1 METKNHGTSY
11 TPKWLK
17 RLIARDGKGAF
28 GSSKHARGR
37 TKPRNWKAAKKK
49 TRLCAK
55 MSRRANRGRR

>member
-1 METKNHGTSY
+1 METKHQFGY

-37 TKPRNWKAAKKK
+37 TKPPDWEAAKKK
-49 TRLCAK
+49 TRLQAK
-55 MSRRANRGRR
+55 KSRRANRGR